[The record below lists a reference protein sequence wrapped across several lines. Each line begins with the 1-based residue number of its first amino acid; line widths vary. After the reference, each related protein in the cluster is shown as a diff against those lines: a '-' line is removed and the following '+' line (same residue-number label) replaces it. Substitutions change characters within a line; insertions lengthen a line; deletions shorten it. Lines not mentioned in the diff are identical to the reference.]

1 MIAHSGPARG
11 SEQFAEPKAFADVL
25 DAFPDLVMVLA
36 HLGGGAWSQIEL
48 AQAYPQAY
56 FDCSEIMAWT
66 GGSKGPSDIELAQI
80 IKDIGPERVMM
91 GSDFP
96 WYDVAYSADWVM
108 GLPMLSREEKEGILG
123 ANAQR
128 ILRL

>member
-1 MIAHSGPARG
+1 M
-11 SEQFAEPKAFADVL
+11 
-25 DAFPDLVMVLA
+25 
-36 HLGGGAWSQIEL
+36 AWTEALNAPSNLEL
-48 AQAYPQAY
+48 AQ
-56 FDCSEIMAWT
+56 M
-66 GGSKGPSDIELAQI
+66 
-80 IKDIGPERVMM
+80 IKEIGPERVMM

-108 GLPMLSREEKEGILG
+108 RLPVLSREEKEGILG